1 MIYDWH
7 LWYVEKEW
15 IFTALTR
22 ATDLNRLKFFRYNE
36 SAEDKHKALV
46 EKYFERK
53 VLSYIQQDKKVGR
66 DVNDGEFV
74 DVDFLMKLM
83 NTNCENCNEP
93 LVIDFEDGRIVSN
106 IYCQRINCAIR
117 HFKDN
122 CIGMYDIC
130 NCAFSN
136 KISYKQMLNLQAM
149 LKSKKS
155 LTIFTLTKVIS
166 VVRRLD

>member
-15 IFTALTR
+15 IFTSITR
-22 ATDLNRLKFFRYNE
+22 ATDLNRVKFFRYDE
-36 SAEDKHKALV
+36 SDEDKNKALV

-53 VLSYIQQDKKVGR
+53 ILSYIQQDKKAGR
-66 DVNDGEFV
+66 DVDDAGYV

-106 IYCQRINCAIR
+106 ISCQRVNCEIS
-117 HFKDN
+117 HVKEN
-122 CIGMYDIC
+122 CKGLCDTC

-136 KISYKQMLNLQAM
+136 KISL
-149 LKSKKS
+149 
-155 LTIFTLTKVIS
+155 
-166 VVRRLD
+166 